1 MEEIIWYNLDEKGFI
16 RKGDNKSLLQGPG
29 IYAYR
34 LKLDKNKV
42 YVGSA
47 VNVAQRFRQ
56 HRYRC
61 SIYKSNNSK
70 FYNLVI
76 KYGWNNIQF
85 GIIEQV
91 SFPTYNSDIVLNKK
105 LLLDREQYYLDKYLP
120 SLNINRFAKSILD
133 YKHTKESRIKFS
145 SSRTGKV
152 YGKRIISKSKPLVS
166 KETIDK
172 LKLRTKGAP
181 TCLYDKSHN
190 LLQRFKTIK
199 DAAKCVGLSPSSVSK
214 YITKN
219 TIWNDRYYF
228 GIKENK

>member
-1 MEEIIWYNLDEKGFI
+1 MEEIIWYNLDEKGFV

-42 YVGSA
+42 YVDSA

-76 KYGWNNIQF
+76 KHGWDNIQF
-85 GIIEQV
+85 GITEQV
-91 SFPTYNSDIVLNKK
+91 SFPTYNCDIVLNKK
-105 LLLDREQYYLDKYLP
+105 LLLDRQQYYLHKYLP
-120 SLNINRFAKSILD
+120 SPNINKFARSMLG
-133 YKHTKESRIKFS
+133 YKHTKKSIIKFS

-152 YGKRIISKSKPLVS
+152 YGNRIISKSKPLVKKLLINLNS
-166 KETIDK
+166 K
-172 LKLRTKGAP
+172 LKVPQLV
-181 TCLYDKSHN
+181 Y
-190 LLQRFKTIK
+190 TINH
-199 DAAKCVGLSPSSVSK
+199 
-214 YITKN
+214 I
-219 TIWNDRYYF
+219 I
-228 GIKENK
+228 